1 MHIVWHSQR
10 DTKFYVENLI
20 ENALAEAMMEV
31 GEGAV
36 RRCLEEVE
44 TAKKAEPDVIAESRS
59 KLAVS
64 TDLAEVD

>member
-1 MHIVWHSQR
+1 LV
-10 DTKFYVENLI
+10 KVPL
-20 ENALAEAMMEV
+20 
-31 GEGAV
+31 EG
-36 RRCLEEVE
+36 CLEEVE